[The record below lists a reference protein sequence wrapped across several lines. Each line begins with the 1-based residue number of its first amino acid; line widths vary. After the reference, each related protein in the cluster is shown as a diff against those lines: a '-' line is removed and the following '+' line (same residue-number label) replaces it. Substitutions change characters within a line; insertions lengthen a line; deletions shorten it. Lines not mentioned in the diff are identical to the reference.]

1 MNTSGTN
8 IPVRYPNFCC
18 KKFSQSISVE
28 DHQRQMMLTQFQLF
42 QGRFEIINSACSL
55 QRLSQPNISSLD
67 SSHIFPILSRDAMHR
82 NRNSVEEEF
91 SRNKL
96 GLAHFR
102 QQKAHS
108 MEVVTLSF
116 SHLALVHFK
125 YLICIFKYFSIS
137 VLEKI
142 KTIKKRLLISSQL
155 GFAF

>member
-1 MNTSGTN
+1 MNTSGTDR
-8 IPVRYPNFCC
+8 PVRYPIF
-18 KKFSQSISVE
+18 FIRSISVE

-125 YLICIFKYFSIS
+125 YLSFFKYLSIS
-137 VLEKI
+137 VFQYL
-142 KTIKKRLLISSQL
+142 RR
-155 GFAF
+155 